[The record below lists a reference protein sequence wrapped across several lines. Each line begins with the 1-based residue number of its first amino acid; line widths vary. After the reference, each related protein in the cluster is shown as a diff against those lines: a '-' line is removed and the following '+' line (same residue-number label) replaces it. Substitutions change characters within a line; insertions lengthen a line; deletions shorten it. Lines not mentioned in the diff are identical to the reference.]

1 MSAVTP
7 TSPASAP
14 ARGSRSRAFV
24 LGNLAV
30 GHAITH
36 WYNQSLLVILP
47 FIRDSMSLTN
57 LEFAALATIRQVSSG
72 VANVPAGFAI
82 DMAKRQWGL
91 ILTACMVVAA
101 ISFTL
106 VAFSPNYGVLAV
118 VMVFVALPGTVWH
131 MPAIAAISQRFPER
145 RGFGLSIHGAG
156 GNVGNFI
163 GPLVAGALLGI
174 MVWQK
179 VTLLFVVPA
188 LVVAVI
194 VWLSLRDIG
203 VSGVAPNESKPL
215 KERVHNALRLLR
227 QRTILSLTLVTM
239 LRNMGFNSL
248 LVWLPVYLKD
258 PVESGGL
265 GMSGFMVGL
274 HTAFLTGLG
283 VASAPVLG
291 YLSDRF
297 GRKIV
302 VVPGLV
308 ITAVLAGVM
317 GLVGAGLLLT
327 LVVLVVGLFTY
338 ALAQIL
344 QATVLDHIDRGSEG
358 ASMGLILGS
367 NAAITAVSPIFAALI
382 VNNYGLGA
390 VFYYNAALIG
400 AAAVVLLFTALRRPP
415 AARPRHG
422 HAAAG

>member
-1 MSAVTP
+1 VSVATP
-7 TSPASAP
+7 TAP
-14 ARGSRSRAFV
+14 AQPTRSGAFV

-47 FIRDSMSLTN
+47 YIRDSMSLTN
-57 LEFAALATIRQVSSG
+57 VEFAALATIRQISSG

-82 DMAKRQWGL
+82 DMAKRQWGMV
-91 ILTACMVVAA
+91 LTACMVLAA

-106 VAFSPNYGVLAV
+106 VAFSPNYGVLAL
-118 VMVFVALPGTVWH
+118 VMVIVALPGTVWH

-156 GNVGNFI
+156 GNVGNFV
-163 GPLVAGALLGI
+163 GPLIAGALLGF
-174 MVWQK
+174 MMWQR
-179 VTLLFVVPA
+179 VALIFAIPA
-188 LVVAVI
+188 VVVAVV
-194 VWLSLRDIG
+194 VWWSLRDIG
-203 VSGVAPNESKPL
+203 TSGVAPNESKPL
-215 KERVHNALRLLR
+215 GDRVRQALRLLR
-227 QRTILSLTLVTM
+227 QRTILLLLLVTM

-248 LVWLPVYLKD
+248 LVWVPVYLKD
-258 PVESGGL
+258 PVAGGGL
-265 GMSGFMVGL
+265 GMSGWMVGL

-283 VASAPVLG
+283 VASSPVLG

-297 GRKIV
+297 GRKVV

-308 ITAVLAGVM
+308 VTALLTAVM

-327 LVVLVVGLFTY
+327 AVILVVGLFTY

-344 QATVLDHIDRGSEG
+344 QATILDHVDRGAEG

-367 NAAITAVSPIFAALI
+367 NAAITAVSPILAALI
-382 VNNYGLGA
+382 VNGYGLGA
-390 VFYYNAALIG
+390 VFYYNAGLIG
-400 AAAVVLLFTALRRPP
+400 ASALVLLFTALRPLP
-415 AARPRHG
+415 AATPRHG
-422 HAAAG
+422 HHATG

>member
-1 MSAVTP
+1 MSTATP
-7 TSPASAP
+7 SSAP
-14 ARGSRSRAFV
+14 AGQSRSGAFI
-24 LGNLAV
+24 LSNLAI

-57 LEFAALATIRQVSSG
+57 IEFAALATIRQISSG

-82 DMAKRQWGL
+82 DMAKRQWGV

-118 VMVFVALPGTVWH
+118 VMVLVALPGTVWH
-131 MPAIAAISQRFPER
+131 MPAIAAISQRFPDR

-163 GPLVAGALLGI
+163 GPLVAGALLGV

-179 VTLLFVVPA
+179 VTLLYVIPA
-188 LVVAVI
+188 LVVAVV
-194 VWLSLRDIG
+194 VWWSLRDIG
-203 VSGVAPNESKPL
+203 TSGVAPNESKPL
-215 KERVHNALRLLR
+215 GDRVRQALGLLR
-227 QRTILSLTLVTM
+227 QRTILSLLLVTM
-239 LRNMGFNSL
+239 LRNMGFTSL
-248 LVWLPVYLKD
+248 LVWAPVYLKD
-258 PVESGGL
+258 PVEKGGL

-283 VASAPVLG
+283 VASSPVLG

-297 GRKIV
+297 GRKVV

-308 ITAVLAGVM
+308 ITALLTAVM

-327 LVVLVVGLFTY
+327 LVILVVGLFTY
-338 ALAQIL
+338 ALAQII
-344 QATVLDHIDRGSEG
+344 QATILDHIDRGAEG
-358 ASMGLILGS
+358 ASMGLILGT
-367 NAAITAVSPIFAALI
+367 NAAITAVSPIFAAII
-382 VNNYGLGA
+382 VDGYGLGT
-390 VFYYNAALIG
+390 VFYYNAGLIG
-400 AAAVVLLFTALRRPP
+400 ASALVLLFTALRPLP
-415 AARPRHG
+415 ASATRR
-422 HAAAG
+422 AAAAA

>member
-1 MSAVTP
+1 MSVANP
-7 TSPASAP
+7 SAP
-14 ARGSRSRAFV
+14 ARRTRSGAFV
-24 LGNLAV
+24 LTNLAV

-57 LEFAALATIRQVSSG
+57 IEFAALATIRQISSG

-106 VAFSPNYGVLAV
+106 VAFSPNYGVLAL
-118 VMVFVALPGTVWH
+118 VMIIVALPGTVWH
-131 MPAIAAISQRFPER
+131 MPAIAAISQRFPNR

-163 GPLVAGALLGI
+163 GPLIAGVLLGF

-179 VTLLFVVPA
+179 VALLYAIPA
-188 LVVAVI
+188 VVVAVV
-194 VWLSLRDIG
+194 VWWSLRDIG
-203 VSGVAPNESKPL
+203 TSGVAPNESKPL
-215 KERVHNALRLLR
+215 GDRVRQALRLLR
-227 QRTILSLTLVTM
+227 QRTILSLLLVTM
-239 LRNMGFNSL
+239 LRNMGFTSL
-248 LVWLPVYLKD
+248 LVWVPVYLKD
-258 PVESGGL
+258 PVAGGGL

-283 VASAPVLG
+283 VASSPVLG

-297 GRKIV
+297 GRKVV
-302 VVPGLV
+302 VVPGLIV
-308 ITAVLAGVM
+308 TALLTSIM

-327 LVVLVVGLFTY
+327 AVILVVGLFTY
-338 ALAQIL
+338 ALAQII
-344 QATVLDHIDRGSEG
+344 QATILDHIDRGAEG

-367 NAAITAVSPIFAALI
+367 NSAITAVSPIIAALI
-382 VNNYGLGA
+382 VNAYGLSS

-400 AAAVVLLFTALRRPP
+400 ASAVVLFFTTLRPL
-415 AARPRHG
+415 
-422 HAAAG
+422 AAASSTHSHSAG

>member
-1 MSAVTP
+1 LSAATP
-7 TSPASAP
+7 IRAPRGPSAE
-14 ARGSRSRAFV
+14 GRSGAFI
-24 LGNLAV
+24 LSNLAI

-57 LEFAALATIRQVSSG
+57 IEFAALATIRQVSSG

-82 DMAKRQWGL
+82 DMAKRQWGV

-106 VAFSPNYGVLAV
+106 VAFSPNYSVLAV
-118 VMVFVALPGTVWH
+118 VMVLVALPGTVWH
-131 MPAIAAISQRFPER
+131 MPAIAAISQRFPDR

-163 GPLVAGALLGI
+163 GPLVAGVLLGV

-179 VTLLFVVPA
+179 VALLYVIPA
-188 LVVAVI
+188 LVVAVV
-194 VWLSLRDIG
+194 VWWSLRDIG
-203 VSGVAPNESKPL
+203 TSGVAPNESKPL
-215 KERVHNALRLLR
+215 GDRVRQAVGLLR
-227 QRTILSLTLVTM
+227 QRAILSLLLVTM
-239 LRNMGFNSL
+239 LRNMGFTSL
-248 LVWLPVYLKD
+248 LVWVPVYLID
-258 PVESGGL
+258 PVEKGGL

-283 VASAPVLG
+283 VASSPVLG

-297 GRKIV
+297 GRKVV
-302 VVPGLV
+302 VVPGLL
-308 ITAVLAGVM
+308 ITALLTAVM

-327 LVVLVVGLFTY
+327 LVILVVGLFTY
-338 ALAQIL
+338 ALAQII
-344 QATVLDHIDRGSEG
+344 QATILDHIDRGAEG

-367 NAAITAVSPIFAALI
+367 NAVITAVSPILAAII
-382 VNNYGLGA
+382 VNAYGLGA
-390 VFYYNAALIG
+390 VFYYNAGLIG
-400 AAAVVLLFTALRRPP
+400 ASALVLLFTALRPVP
-415 AARPRHG
+415 VTVPRRV
-422 HAAAG
+422 AAAG